1 MENESGREAPGL
13 EEGPLRK
20 LRRAELQL
28 LEDLGLHEQKPL
40 SYTKV
45 VLGVEFLLLAST
57 AMLFTTMHL
66 AGELHHFSPL
76 EALQELFTGGL
87 LSDNNNN
94 NNKEMKVE
102 YESSLVNI
110 HVMASMVGHVV
121 MVPQLLMLVLVA
133 EEKTTMVLQFIL
145 TVVILVMT
153 AVTQGVQ
160 KTITA
165 GKEETCLQR
174 RTCAHNS
181 WGWYFFINNVWF
193 AVTVLIRLLYNLR
206 WRTWLTG
213 LRVVGPLLAFLT
225 SRKCREFQALCLMAC
240 LGDRGL
246 YSSLFQNNPT
256 YFIKNSNLMKIYS
269 NSFFFENHTF
279 FFIEN

>member
-1 MENESGREAPGL
+1 
-13 EEGPLRK
+13 
-20 LRRAELQL
+20 
-28 LEDLGLHEQKPL
+28 
-40 SYTKV
+40 
-45 VLGVEFLLLAST
+45 
-57 AMLFTTMHL
+57 
-66 AGELHHFSPL
+66 
-76 EALQELFTGGL
+76 
-87 LSDNNNN
+87 
-94 NNKEMKVE
+94 
-102 YESSLVNI
+102 
-110 HVMASMVGHVV
+110 
-121 MVPQLLMLVLVA
+121 
-133 EEKTTMVLQFIL
+133 MVLQFIL

-193 AVTVLIRLLYNLR
+193 AATVLVRLLYNLR

-246 YSSLFQNNPT
+246 YSFLFQNNHN
-256 YFIKNSNLMKIYS
+256 YFKSSNLIRFIVIR
-269 NSFFFENHTF
+269 SFSRITPFLSKT
-279 FFIEN
+279 